1 MQAWGQRLNGELVV
15 YQGRK
20 SRAMGSCE
28 EGAAQCGGLAMMM
41 GYRAKKFTVVHCR
54 GGVLDTCDA

>member
-15 YQGRK
+15 CIRAI